1 MIGNWRIVM
10 TEFGISLNYG
20 VSIKLTISKRSSE
33 TSCAI
38 SGTLHCLISS
48 LSLKGKFNV
57 ISWYRIT
64 PRAQISNLYFSTGST
79 DSPLIYL
86 KHEYASVKKPLAVSW
101 CVIMFFNKF
110 LDDPKSAI
118 FIISFPYTFPTKIFS
133 GLKSLWTM
141 QFIWQ

>member
-1 MIGNWRIVM
+1 M
-10 TEFGISLNYG
+10 TEFGMWLNSG
-20 VSIKLTISKRSSE
+20 VSIRLTISKRSSE
-33 TSCAI
+33 TSCVI
-38 SGTLHCLISS
+38 SGTLHCLIYS

-64 PRAQISNLYFSTGST
+64 PRAQISNLYFSSLST

-86 KHEYASVKKPLAVSW
+86 KHEYASVKKPLPVSL

-118 FIISFPYTFPTKIFS
+118 FIIPFPCTFPTKMFC